1 MRIVTSLFIALAL
14 CQCYCQQR
22 TITVLDEVSREPV
35 PYATVRYGATG
46 SYTAGDGTVKLAD
59 SVTAVEVSH
68 LSYKTKHF
76 DKLTDILLLTPNVT
90 QLKEV
95 VLQQKR
101 QRKTVRIS
109 NGTGNTH
116 RFWPYFPKTE
126 HLVFV
131 APEPKIAGTQVDEVR
146 FFGELAGD
154 CQPDSL
160 VFTFSI
166 YNKNKELLCEDI
178 AVIKAQALKKEGIT
192 ARPSQNIFL
201 ENEGL
206 YFGIELMGWYSEGK
220 FLENMFGNHPFCV
233 RTRYVKGNEWNT
245 YYHNIFHDNDQWQ
258 HLNGNNKK
266 LEYFDDKPKNMQIE
280 LKLLK

>member
-1 MRIVTSLFIALAL
+1 MRILTSLFIALAL
-14 CQCYCQQR
+14 CQCYCQQK
-22 TITVLDEVSREPV
+22 TIIVLDEVSREPV
-35 PYATVRYGATG
+35 PYATVRYGAAG
-46 SYTAGDGTVKLAD
+46 SYTGGDGTVKLED
-59 SVTAVEVSH
+59 SISKVEVSH
-68 LSYKTKHF
+68 LSYKTKRF
-76 DKLTDILLLTPNVT
+76 DTLTNILLLTPNVI

-101 QRKTVRIS
+101 QRKTIKVS
-109 NGTGNTH
+109 NGSQNVKSGWH
-116 RFWPYFPKTE
+116 YFQKTE

-131 APEPKIAGTQVDEVR
+131 VPEPKVAGAQVDEVR
-146 FFGELAGD
+146 FFGELSEG

-166 YNKNKELLCEDI
+166 YNKDKELLSKDI

-201 ENEGL
+201 GNEGL
-206 YFGIELMGWYSEGK
+206 HFGIELMGWYSEGK
-220 FLENMFGNHPFCV
+220 FIENTFNNHPMCV
-233 RTRYVKGNEWNT
+233 RAKYVKGNEWNT

-266 LEYFDDKPKNMQIE
+266 LEFFDEKPQNLRIE